1 MMKVLLALDQ
11 TRISEGAIRI
21 LSKLT
26 LPTGSDLFLLHVNPI
41 PQKITGLAKERIL
54 KISQHVQEVQKDVL
68 EQVRLFLGKVEKT
81 FSRPDVHVYPLVKK
95 GFPGEEILRTIQAKG
110 VDLVVLGTRGYSKA
124 AGLLL
129 GSVSQWVLQEAP
141 CSVLIARPMS
151 REKKNVRGMKVLLA
165 TDGSSDSQAA
175 VHFLQTVG
183 LPASSQITILHV
195 VKKHVFETEQTLTDD
210 KKNENE
216 FVKLAEELLEIR
228 GREGA
233 KLLGQTRKALSS
245 HDLTIQERLVY
256 GNAAAEILKASRY
269 VRADL
274 IVLGSRGSTGV
285 KRVFLGSVSNK
296 VVLSAGCSVAVIRST
311 NKK

>member
-1 MMKVLLALDQ
+1 
-11 TRISEGAIRI
+11 
-21 LSKLT
+21 
-26 LPTGSDLFLLHVNPI
+26 
-41 PQKITGLAKERIL
+41 
-54 KISQHVQEVQKDVL
+54 
-68 EQVRLFLGKVEKT
+68 
-81 FSRPDVHVYPLVKK
+81 
-95 GFPGEEILRTIQAKG
+95 
-110 VDLVVLGTRGYSKA
+110 
-124 AGLLL
+124 
-129 GSVSQWVLQEAP
+129 
-141 CSVLIARPMS
+141 
-151 REKKNVRGMKVLLA
+151 LA